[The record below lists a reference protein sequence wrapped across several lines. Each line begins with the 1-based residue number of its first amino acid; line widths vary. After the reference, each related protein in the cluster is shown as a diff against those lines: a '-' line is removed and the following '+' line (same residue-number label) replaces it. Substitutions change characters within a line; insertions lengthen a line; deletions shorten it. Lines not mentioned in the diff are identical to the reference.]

1 MSDDKNPST
10 GEKDTTKKKSS
21 LLTGLIA
28 GVLVAVV
35 FAVGIFIGV
44 KVFASSSS
52 DKTDTKKEKVE
63 HHTTD
68 EPEEEAETETV
79 SRVVKTVVPTKE
91 DLIFSPRGSSTRY
104 VVVALG
110 FEVEDEKAK
119 EKVEKELMLPIQSE
133 VLKKLRSFSLEEL
146 QRQGLQDSLPLILKK
161 EIKPFFHEIK
171 LRNVYMSKFL
181 IQ

>member
-1 MSDDKNPST
+1 MADDKNQSS
-10 GEKDTTKKKSS
+10 GESGSTKKKPT
-21 LLTGLIA
+21 LVTGLIA

-44 KVFASSSS
+44 KIFGSSPNDKS
-52 DKTDTKKEKVE
+52 DPKKEKTQKHNE
-63 HHTTD
+63 D
-68 EPEEEAETETV
+68 AAEEEEEETATK
-79 SRVVKTVVPTKE
+79 VVKIVVPTKE

-119 EKVEKELMLPIQSE
+119 DIVEKELMLPIQSE
-133 VLKKLRSFSLEEL
+133 VLKKLRSYSLEEL
-146 QRQGLQDSLPLILKK
+146 QQQGLQDSLPIILKK
-161 EIKPFFHEIK
+161 EIKPYFHDIK

>member
-1 MSDDKNPST
+1 MADDKNQNGSEHT
-10 GEKDTTKKKSS
+10 SGKKKPSMIT
-21 LLTGLIA
+21 LIIA

-44 KVFASSSS
+44 KVFGGSSA
-52 DKTDTKKEKVE
+52 DKNDPKKEKTE
-63 HHTTD
+63 KHTT
-68 EPEEEAETETV
+68 EEAEDEEETA
-79 SRVVKTVVPTKE
+79 SKVVKIVVPTKE

-119 EKVEKELMLPIQSE
+119 EIVEKELMIPIQSE
-133 VLKKLRSFSLEEL
+133 VLKKLRSYSLDEL
-146 QRQGLQDSLPLILKK
+146 QQPGLQDSLPLLLKK

>member
-1 MSDDKNPST
+1 MADDKNQNA
-10 GEKDTTKKKSS
+10 GDGGTTKKKPSMI
-21 LLTGLIA
+21 TGIIA

-44 KVFASSSS
+44 KIFGGSSG
-52 DKTDTKKEKVE
+52 DKNDTKKDKTEK
-63 HHTTD
+63 HQD
-68 EPEEEAETETV
+68 EEAEDEEETT
-79 SRVVKTVVPTKE
+79 SKVVKLVVPTKE

-119 EKVEKELMLPIQSE
+119 DVVEKELMIPIQSE
-133 VLKKLRSFSLEEL
+133 VLKKLRSYSLDEL
-146 QRQGLQDSLPLILKK
+146 QQQGLQDSLPLILKK
-161 EIKPFFHEIK
+161 EIKPFFHDIK

>member
-1 MSDDKNPST
+1 MADDKNQNSGDNGT
-10 GEKDTTKKKSS
+10 SKKKPS
-21 LLTGLIA
+21 LITGIIA

-44 KVFASSSS
+44 KVFGSSSGEKS
-52 DKTDTKKEKVE
+52 DSKKEKAEKHKVE
-63 HHTTD
+63 EAD
-68 EPEEEAETETV
+68 EEEESAAK
-79 SRVVKTVVPTKE
+79 VVKFVVPTKE
-91 DLIFSPRGSSTRY
+91 DLIFSPRGSTTRY

-119 EKVEKELMLPIQSE
+119 EVVEKELMLPIQSE
-133 VLKKLRSFSLEEL
+133 VLKKLRSYSLEQL
-146 QRQGLQDSLPLILKK
+146 QQQGLQDSLPIILKK
-161 EIKPFFHEIK
+161 EIKPYFHEIK